1 MSDSI
6 ATWMTPDSEVKQL
19 IELGQWAAG
28 IKLWR
33 KQDHR
38 LLDGQKIVPSL
49 ATCVAMVQGVK
60 MGLGDIPLTVEKY
73 HFWPREE

>member
-1 MSDSI
+1 MSGI
-6 ATWMTPDSEVKQL
+6 ATWQVPSNEVRRL
-19 IELGQWAAG
+19 IGQGEWVSG
-28 IKLWR
+28 IRLWR

-38 LLDGQKIVPSL
+38 LLDGTKVVPSL

-60 MGLGDIPLTVEKY
+60 MGLGDFPLMVERN